1 MKGGFVLFRLHA
13 LSNLLPHCGRLPAKP
28 RVCSRRNR
36 PAGVGETPRPVLV
49 SRLTYKS
56 DSSRS
61 TAFVSAG
68 GVRPTISAAPTML
81 PADPA
86 DAGDRRSF
94 PDARHQFVRDSRHLG
109 RKTDRGHARRDT
121 VLLHHARYGAAF
133 VAVSHPNAR
142 GDPNV
147 INDISSQDMLKFKIQ
162 SAAQIVAKA
171 PPRLW
176 PVIITGNILD

>member
-133 VAVSHPNAR
+133 VAVSHPCHMVAPSRTRRIAR
-142 GDPNV
+142 GVSSLESRHAIALGEASGLSEV
-147 INDISSQDMLKFKIQ
+147 IPMVMAGK
-162 SAAQIVAKA
+162 
-171 PPRLW
+171 
-176 PVIITGNILD
+176 TM